1 MIRNPRD
8 PDPKYMVASGSSHP
22 AHADMR
28 KTLVLLKIETS
39 DGPVYFVVEGVKR
52 WPESYA
58 EMQDGDR
65 YFYEEHTCPINFI
78 RVPLIASGGDLD
90 PHGLF
95 DHVETVW
102 MMDEY
107 ESESEAGRGGD
118 YLVEVF
124 PVLLEAK

>member
-1 MIRNPRD
+1 MIRDPRN
-8 PDPKYMVASGSSHP
+8 PDPKYMVAIGSSHP
-22 AHADMR
+22 AHAGMR
-28 KTLVLLKIETS
+28 KTLVLLRLGTPG
-39 DGPVYFVVEGVKR
+39 GPIHFVVEGVKQ
-52 WPESYA
+52 WPEPFA

-65 YFYEEHTCPINFI
+65 YFYEEHTCPTNFI
-78 RVPLIASGGDLD
+78 RVPLIAFEGDLD

-95 DHVETVW
+95 EHVETVW

-107 ESESEAGRGGD
+107 ESESEAGRGDD